1 MEKKELVHKIYSEMA
16 SNSIKV
22 KTYSKNQIITN
33 FLANRNYIYFV
44 LSGSCS
50 LCSFSSKGELH
61 LLQRY
66 ERYDCFGD
74 IFHNIELNNEKSVI
88 ANTKTSVFYF
98 DYDEIISNAEYHDI
112 IGDICNM
119 IILQMRTLNDRLEV
133 LSKKTIRDRLL
144 AYFDILSKRNIV
156 KEFDLPMSY
165 TQMAS
170 FLGVDRS
177 AMAREIK
184 QLELDRIISKNRH
197 HIILNK

>member
-1 MEKKELVHKIYSEMA
+1 MEKKELVHKIYSEM
-16 SNSIKV
+16 SKNNNIKV
-22 KTYSKNQIITN
+22 KTFSKNQIITN
-33 FLANRNYIYFV
+33 FLANRNYLYFV

-50 LCSFSSKGELH
+50 LCSYSKKGELH

-98 DYDEIISNAEYHDI
+98 DYDEMALDNDI
-112 IGDICNM
+112 MADLCNM
-119 IILQMRTLNDRLEV
+119 IILQMRSMNDRLEV

-156 KEFDLPMSY
+156 KEFDLPMTY

-184 QLELDRIISKNRH
+184 QLELDRIITRNQH
-197 HIILNK
+197 HIRINK

>member
-88 ANTKTSVFYF
+88 ANTKASVFYF
-98 DYDEIISNAEYHDI
+98 DYDELISNPEYHHI
-112 IGDICNM
+112 VGDICNM
-119 IILQMRTLNDRLEV
+119 IILQMRTMNDRLEV

>member
-74 IFHNIELNNEKSVI
+74 IFHNIELNNEIYCWGSLPRSRRAANSFSSVP
-88 ANTKTSVFYF
+88 A
-98 DYDEIISNAEYHDI
+98 
-112 IGDICNM
+112 
-119 IILQMRTLNDRLEV
+119 
-133 LSKKTIRDRLL
+133 
-144 AYFDILSKRNIV
+144 
-156 KEFDLPMSY
+156 
-165 TQMAS
+165 
-170 FLGVDRS
+170 
-177 AMAREIK
+177 
-184 QLELDRIISKNRH
+184 
-197 HIILNK
+197 